1 MKFPQ
6 AKVYNDGSHY
16 IAIPQTTQPWK
27 KRKTQK
33 KPNLMKEK
41 VENVLKESKGRTK
54 TEIVEIAVEEVNK
67 EIKDKEIAKQIV
79 KENIERLNR
88 NAIERRKRLSRKA
101 YLQKWDYFCTFTY
114 DSSKLTEKQFRIKF
128 LNCIKHQASRN
139 GWKYIG
145 VWEKSPTNE
154 RLHFHGLFY
163 IPIMLGDLEEVKDYS
178 TKTHKMQITN
188 QSTFF
193 LKRFGRNDFK
203 KLPPVKAILQQTI
216 KYLMK
221 YIQKTGEKIVYSKNL
236 PTYFKTDIL
245 EEDIVCTIGQED
257 RKLLLFDNFMC
268 LDQGEIIGQVSQEV
282 IDKMPKAN

>member
-27 KRKTQK
+27 KKKIQK
-33 KPNLMKEK
+33 KTNLMKEK
-41 VENVLKESKGRTK
+41 VENVLKESKGKTK
-54 TEIVEIAVEEVNK
+54 TEMVKIAVEEVNK
-67 EIKDKEIAKQIV
+67 EIKDKKIAEQIV

-114 DSSKLTEKQFRIKF
+114 DSSKLTEAEFRKKF

-163 IPIMLGDLEEVKDYS
+163 IPVMVGKLEEIKDYS

-188 QSTFF
+188 QNTFF

-216 KYLMK
+216 NYLMK
-221 YIQKTGEKIVYSKNL
+221 YIQKTGEKIIYSKGV

>member
-101 YLQKWDYFCTFTY
+101 YLQTWDYFCTFTY
-114 DSSKLTEKQFRIKF
+114 DSSKLTESQFRVKF

-163 IPIMLGDLEEVKDYS
+163 IPIMVEKLEEIKDYS

-188 QSTFF
+188 QNTFF

-203 KLPPVKAILQQTI
+203 RLPPVKAILQQTI

-221 YIQKTGEKIVYSKNL
+221 YIQKTGEKIIYSKSV

-282 IDKMPKAN
+282 IDIMPKAN

>member
-16 IAIPQTTQPWK
+16 IAIPQTTQRWK
-27 KRKTQK
+27 KKKIQK

-41 VENVLKESKGRTK
+41 VENVLKESKGKTK
-54 TEIVEIAVEEVNK
+54 TEMVKIAVEEVNK
-67 EIKDKEIAKQIV
+67 EIKDKKIAEQIV
-79 KENIERLNR
+79 KENIEKLNR
-88 NAIERRKRLSRKA
+88 NTIERRKRLSRKA

-114 DSSKLTEKQFRIKF
+114 DSTKLTEEEFKIKF
-128 LNCIKHQASRN
+128 KNCLKHLSNRK

-163 IPIMLGDLEEVKDYS
+163 IPVMIGKLEEIRDYS
-178 TKTHKMQITN
+178 TKSHKMQTTN
-188 QSTFF
+188 QNTFF

-216 KYLMK
+216 NYLMK
-221 YIQKTGEKIVYSKNL
+221 IFKKLVRRLFIQRMFQHTL
-236 PTYFKTDIL
+236 
-245 EEDIVCTIGQED
+245 
-257 RKLLLFDNFMC
+257 KLTF
-268 LDQGEIIGQVSQEV
+268 
-282 IDKMPKAN
+282 

>member
-27 KRKTQK
+27 KKKIQK

-41 VENVLKESKGRTK
+41 VENVLKKSKGKTK
-54 TEIVEIAVEEVNK
+54 TEMVKIAVEEVNN
-67 EIKDKEIAKQIV
+67 EIKDKEISKQIV

-114 DSSKLTEKQFRIKF
+114 DSSKLTESQFRVKF

-163 IPIMLGDLEEVKDYS
+163 IPIMVEKLEEIKDYS
-178 TKTHKMQITN
+178 TKNHKMQITN
-188 QSTFF
+188 QNTFF
-193 LKRFGRNDFK
+193 FKRFGRNDFK

-216 KYLMK
+216 NYLMK
-221 YIQKTGEKIVYSKNL
+221 YIQKTGEKIIYSKGV

>member
-27 KRKTQK
+27 KKKIQK
-33 KPNLMKEK
+33 KTNLMKEK
-41 VENVLKESKGRTK
+41 VENVLKESKGKTK
-54 TEIVEIAVEEVNK
+54 TEMVKIAVEEVNK
-67 EIKDKEIAKQIV
+67 EIKDKKIAEQIV

-114 DSSKLTEKQFRIKF
+114 DSSKLTEKDFKIKF

-163 IPIMLGDLEEVKDYS
+163 IPIMVEKLEEIKDYS

-188 QSTFF
+188 QNTFF
-193 LKRFGRNDFK
+193 LKKFGRNDFK
-203 KLPPVKAILQQTI
+203 KLPPVKAVLQQTI

-221 YIQKTGEKIVYSKNL
+221 YIQKTGEKIIYSKGV

>member
-27 KRKTQK
+27 KKKIQK

-41 VENVLKESKGRTK
+41 VENVLKENKGKTK
-54 TEIVEIAVEEVNK
+54 TEMVKIAVEEVNK
-67 EIKDKEIAKQIV
+67 EIKDKEISKQIV

-114 DSSKLTEKQFRIKF
+114 DSSKLTEKDFKIKF
-128 LNCIKHQASRN
+128 LNCIKHQSSRN

-163 IPIMLGDLEEVKDYS
+163 IPVMVGKLEEIKDYS

-188 QSTFF
+188 QNTFF

-221 YIQKTGEKIVYSKNL
+221 YIQKTGEKIIYSKNV

>member
-16 IAIPQTTQPWK
+16 IAIPQTTQTWK
-27 KRKTQK
+27 KKKIQK
-33 KPNLMKEK
+33 RPNLMKEK
-41 VENVLKESKGRTK
+41 VENVLKESKGKTK
-54 TEIVEIAVEEVNK
+54 SEMVKIAVEEVNK
-67 EIKDKEIAKQIV
+67 EIKDKEISKQIV

-114 DSSKLTEKQFRIKF
+114 DSSKLTEKDFKIKF

-163 IPIMLGDLEEVKDYS
+163 IPIMVGKLEEIRDYS
-178 TKTHKMQITN
+178 TKSNKMQTTN
-188 QSTFF
+188 QNTFF

-216 KYLMK
+216 NYLMK
-221 YIQKTGEKIVYSKNL
+221 YIQKTGEKIIYSKGVH
-236 PTYFKTDIL
+236 TYFKTDIL

>member
-27 KRKTQK
+27 KKKTQK

-41 VENVLKESKGRTK
+41 VENVLKQSKGKTK
-54 TEIVEIAVEEVNK
+54 SEKVKIAVEEVNK
-67 EIKDKEIAKQIV
+67 EIKDKEFAELIV

-114 DSSKLTEKQFRIKF
+114 DSSKLTEKDFKIKF

-163 IPIMLGDLEEVKDYS
+163 IPVMVGKLEEIRDYS
-178 TKTHKMQITN
+178 TKSHKMQTTN
-188 QSTFF
+188 QNTFF
-193 LKRFGRNDFK
+193 LNRFGRNDFK
-203 KLPPVKAILQQTI
+203 ELPPVKAILQQTI
-216 KYLMK
+216 NYLMK
-221 YIQKTGEKIVYSKNL
+221 YIQKTGEKIIYSKGV